1 MKYQSKLGIEKI
13 KNNHMKRTIVY
24 SCCLFTA
31 LIIFSGCHK
40 DLDKLP
46 PNTETASSLYGS
58 ESGYLSVLAKVYGSM
73 ALTGNLGPAGAGDV
87 AGIDEGTSDFLRL
100 FWKAQELSTD
110 EAVVAWNDPGIQD
123 FHNMNWSSANPM
135 LKGLYYRSIYVITLC
150 NEFIKE
156 STDDKISGKGISG
169 SAAENIRAMRAEARF
184 VRAFQ
189 YWSLMDLFA
198 NPTFVTEADKIG
210 AFLPKQ
216 ISRPDL
222 FLYIERELKDLTGKL
237 AEPGQAGYGRVSK
250 AAAWALRAR
259 MWLNAEV
266 YIPAEKYATWPV
278 ADGGPITKDKIYIN
292 AVNYADSAIKKSNCK
307 IEGTNYTWLFLADN
321 NTNGSQQEFIWT
333 LNYDGVKTKN
343 YGGTTFLVNASVGGD
358 MNTTVSGLGGWGGI
372 RTTKSLPQLF
382 PDYTGTIDKRAQFV
396 EGSQKLEID
405 NISEFK
411 DGLAVIK
418 YRNRTSSGSFGS
430 DPEKTFSDIDFP
442 VFRLAEMYLIYAEGV
457 AKVPAAGNAAQA
469 VLYINQLRKRAY
481 GNDLGNINQV
491 DINPDFILDERAR
504 ELYWE
509 GHRRTDLIRNNKFWE
524 STYLWPWKGGVKNGT
539 GVPEFRKV
547 YPIPD
552 SELASNPNVKQ
563 NTGY

>member
-1 MKYQSKLGIEKI
+1 MKKIIAQSLVFMSALVI
-13 KNNHMKRTIVY
+13 
-24 SCCLFTA
+24 FT
-31 LIIFSGCHK
+31 GCHK

-46 PNTETASSLYGS
+46 PNTETAAGLYTS

-73 ALTGNLGPAGAGDV
+73 ALTGNSGPAGNGDV

-150 NEFIKE
+150 NEFIRE
-156 STDDKISGKGISG
+156 SADDKLSSRGITG
-169 SAAENIRAMRAEARF
+169 QAANNVKAMRAEARF

-189 YWSLMDLFA
+189 YWALMDLYA
-198 NPTFVTEADKIG
+198 NPTFISENDKIG
-210 AFLPKQ
+210 TFLPNQ
-216 ISRPDL
+216 ISRLDL
-222 FLYIERELKDLTGKL
+222 FIFLKNELNALETQL
-237 AEPGQAGYGRVSK
+237 ADPGAAGYGRVDK
-250 AAAWALRAR
+250 AAAWALKAR
-259 MWLNAEV
+259 LWLNAETYV
-266 YIPAEKYATWPV
+266 PASAFASFPAPEGPLTPV
-278 ADGGPITKDKIYIN
+278 KIYTL
-292 AVNYADSAIKKSNCK
+292 ATTFADKVIK
-307 IEGTNYTWLFLADN
+307 TNRYSVKNTSYRSLFLADN
-321 NTNGSQQEFIWT
+321 NSNGSQREFIWT

-358 MNTTVSGLGGWGGI
+358 MNTSVSGLGGWGGL
-372 RTTKSLPQLF
+372 RTTKNLPLLF
-382 PDYTGTIDKRAQFV
+382 PDVAGNTDKRAQFV

-405 NISEFK
+405 NVSEFK

-418 YRNRTSSGSFGS
+418 YRNRTSTGGFGS

-442 VFRLAEMYLIYAEGV
+442 VFRLAEMYLIYAEG
-457 AKVPAAGNAAQA
+457 QA
-469 VLYINQLRKRAY
+469 RGATVGTKQEAVNYINELRDRAY
-481 GNDLGNINQV
+481 GNNIGYINVV

-509 GHRRTDLIRNNKFWE
+509 GHRRTDLIRHNKFWQA
-524 STYLWPWKGGVKNGT
+524 SYLWPWKGGVKNGT
-539 GVPEFRKV
+539 GVSEFRKI

-552 SELASNPNVKQ
+552 SEIASNPKIKQ
-563 NTGY
+563 NSGY

>member
-1 MKYQSKLGIEKI
+1 MKKI
-13 KNNHMKRTIVY
+13 IAHSIVLM
-24 SCCLFTA
+24 SALVVFT
-31 LIIFSGCHK
+31 GCHK

-46 PNTETASSLYGS
+46 PNTETAVGLYTS

-73 ALTGNLGPAGAGDV
+73 ALTGNNGPAGNGDV

-150 NEFIKE
+150 NEFIRE
-156 STDDKISGKGISG
+156 SADDKLSSRGVSGQ
-169 SAAENIRAMRAEARF
+169 AASNIRAMRAEARF
-184 VRAFQ
+184 VRAYQ
-189 YWSLMDLFA
+189 YWVLLDLFGSPA
-198 NPTFVTEADKIG
+198 FITENDKIG
-210 AFLPKQ
+210 SFQPPQ
-216 ISRPDL
+216 ISKADL
-222 FLYIERELKDLTGKL
+222 FIYIKNELNALESQL
-237 AEPGQAGYGRVSK
+237 AEPGAAGYGRVDK
-250 AAAWALRAR
+250 AAAWALKAR
-259 MWLNAEV
+259 LWLNAETYV
-266 YIPAEKYATWPV
+266 PASAFASFPAPEGALTPAKIYTLATTNAEKVIKTNRYAV
-278 ADGGPITKDKIYIN
+278 KN
-292 AVNYADSAIKKSNCK
+292 
-307 IEGTNYTWLFLADN
+307 TNYRWLFLADN
-321 NTNGSQQEFIWT
+321 NSNGSQREFIWT
-333 LNYDGVKTKN
+333 LNYDGVRTKN
-343 YGGTTFLVNASVGGD
+343 FGGTTFMVNASVGGD
-358 MNTTVSGLGGWGGI
+358 MNTSVSGLGGWGGL
-372 RTTKSLPQLF
+372 RTTKNLPNLF
-382 PDYTGTIDKRAQFV
+382 PDIAGNTDKRAQFV

-418 YRNRTSSGSFGS
+418 YRNRTSTGGFGS

-457 AKVPAAGNAAQA
+457 AKGSTVGTLAQA
-469 VLYINQLRKRAY
+469 VQYINELRERAY
-481 GNDLGNINQV
+481 GNNIGNINAV

-509 GHRRTDLIRNNKFWE
+509 GHRRTDLIRNNKFWQA
-524 STYLWPWKGGVKNGT
+524 SYLWPWKGGVKNGT
-539 GVPEFRKV
+539 GVAEFRAL

-552 SELASNPNVKQ
+552 SEIASNPRIKQ